1 SCSSPHRSRLGVD
14 PELQALARL
23 ERQHL
28 SRGDLD
34 AVTGLGIAAAARRL
48 LADPEMA
55 EADDLHIFPL
65 LEAAEDDVEQR
76 LHHRSRLPLGQPVS
90 RHRVDQIILGQRRHL
105 LSSIYLAGPCV
116 TKPECPLPCSS
127 SRAAV
132 ALPRSAKP
140 PTRTT
145 CSASPR
151 VTLATWTVKPSER
164 SVWARPSAFLLSL
177 NAPTWTQ

>member
-76 LHHRSRLPLGQPVS
+76 FHHRSRLPLGQPVS
-90 RHRVDQIILGQRRHL
+90 RHRVDQSVLGQRRHL
-105 LSSIYLAGPCV
+105 PSSGYLAGPCV
-116 TKPECPLPCSS
+116 TKPACPLPCNS
-127 SRAAV
+127 SRAAL
-132 ALPRSAKP
+132 AFERSGKP

-145 CSASPR
+145 CSVWSR
-151 VTLATWTVKPSER
+151 FTVATCTAKPSER
-164 SVWARPSAFLLSL
+164 SVLARPSAFLLSL
-177 NAPTWTQ
+177 NAPTCTQ